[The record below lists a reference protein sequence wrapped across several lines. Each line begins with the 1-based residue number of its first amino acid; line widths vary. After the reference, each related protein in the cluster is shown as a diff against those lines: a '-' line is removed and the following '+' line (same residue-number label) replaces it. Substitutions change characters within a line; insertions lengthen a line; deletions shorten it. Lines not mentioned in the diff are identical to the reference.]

1 MGSLLFPAMG
11 QNTEIKRRN
20 PVATKAKILAGA
32 QQMFA
37 ERGYSQTGLRD
48 IAGVAGVSSALL
60 VKYFDTKAGLF
71 EAALTN
77 ALELNFITH
86 DGKQN
91 FGKNLAQAILDRSR
105 PITVPAMISLSIGDA
120 EAAAIASRFA
130 RDYIIK
136 PIARWLGPPQACARA
151 YAILMLS
158 TGFVIYNRH
167 IIIDGNGPA
176 KAAAA
181 RWLESTAQAIVDGSD
196 VMMKSFARRE

>member
-1 MGSLLFPAMG
+1 MHQKAV
-11 QNTEIKRRN
+11 IKRRN
-20 PVATKAKILAGA
+20 PVATKAKILAAA
-32 QQMFA
+32 QQIFA

-48 IAGVAGVSSALL
+48 IAKVADVSSALL

-71 EAALTN
+71 EAALSN
-77 ALELNFITH
+77 ALELNFITD
-86 DGKQN
+86 DGKHN

-105 PITVPAMISLSIGDA
+105 PITVPAMISLSIGDD

-130 RDYIIK
+130 RDHIIK

-167 IIIDGNGPA
+167 IVIEGNGPA
-176 KAAAA
+176 KVAAA
-181 RWLESTAQAIVDGSD
+181 RWLENTAQAIVEGSD
-196 VMMKSFARRE
+196 VVMGSFIRRG